1 MVDVVCVVTAAP
13 GMILVLELM
22 GSMVVIAVV
31 LAVLT
36 GVVFPMFVVIF
47 CVVVVVST
55 IMGGEGTEGVPEA
68 FFPVIFLVISRC
80 AGVI

>member
-36 GVVFPMFVVIF
+36 GVVFPMFVIF
-47 CVVVVVST
+47 GVVVVVST
-55 IMGGEGTEGVPEA
+55 IMGGEGTEGVPEV
-68 FFPVIFLVISRC
+68 FFPVIFVVISRC

>member
-36 GVVFPMFVVIF
+36 GVVFPMFVIF
-47 CVVVVVST
+47 GVVVVVST
-55 IMGGEGTEGVPEA
+55 IMGGKGTEGVPEV
-68 FFPVIFLVISRC
+68 FFPVIFVVISRC